1 MRGIVSLAFAGAG
14 LRGTMYARQ
23 AVASGR
29 ARVVAVAEPRPQ
41 ARSRFAAEFGI
52 PPENTFA
59 TWEDM
64 LGPPRLADAVV
75 IGTQDSLHAGPAIA
89 AAERGYQILLEKPM
103 AVTEPD
109 CVRIAEAAQK
119 AGVMLAV
126 CHVMRYTPY
135 TQTLKKMLDAGRI
148 GEIVSIQ
155 HLEPVGWW
163 HQAHSF
169 VRGNWRREDESS
181 PMLLA
186 KACHDVD
193 WLIYLMGQVPSRV
206 SSFGSLHH
214 FRPEQRPAEAA
225 SRCLDCAV
233 EATCPYSAK
242 RHYLSCLGDP
252 TSEFWPLSAI
262 TDDLT
267 ERGVLAALET
277 GPYGR
282 CVYDCDNDVVD
293 HQVVNFEFPD
303 GRTASFT
310 MTAFTPLEHRKT
322 RIFGTAGYLEGD
334 GRQISVHDF
343 VTNRTEVTQTGT
355 DAGASAADGHG
366 GGDEALFDAFV
377 TAVASDDPSLILTD
391 ARTTLASHQVTWAAE
406 RSRRNGTVV
415 SIPDHLR

>member
-41 ARSRFAAEFGI
+41 VRERFAAEFGI

-64 LGPPRLADAVV
+64 LTLPRLADAVV

-103 AVTEPD
+103 AATERD
-109 CVRIAEAAQK
+109 CVRIADAAQR

-135 TQTLKKMLDAGRI
+135 TQALKKLLDAGRI

-206 SSFGSLHH
+206 SSFGGLHH
-214 FRPEQRPAEAA
+214 FRPEQRPAGAA

-233 EATCPYSAK
+233 E
-242 RHYLSCLGDP
+242 
-252 TSEFWPLSAI
+252 
-262 TDDLT
+262 
-267 ERGVLAALET
+267 
-277 GPYGR
+277 
-282 CVYDCDNDVVD
+282 
-293 HQVVNFEFPD
+293 
-303 GRTASFT
+303 
-310 MTAFTPLEHRKT
+310 
-322 RIFGTAGYLEGD
+322 
-334 GRQISVHDF
+334 
-343 VTNRTEVTQTGT
+343 
-355 DAGASAADGHG
+355 
-366 GGDEALFDAFV
+366 
-377 TAVASDDPSLILTD
+377 
-391 ARTTLASHQVTWAAE
+391 
-406 RSRRNGTVV
+406 
-415 SIPDHLR
+415 